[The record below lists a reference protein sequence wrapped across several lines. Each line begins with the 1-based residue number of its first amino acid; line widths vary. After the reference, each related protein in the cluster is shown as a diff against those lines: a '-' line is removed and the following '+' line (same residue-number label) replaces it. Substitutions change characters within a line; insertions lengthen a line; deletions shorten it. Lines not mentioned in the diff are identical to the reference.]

1 MLEAFNMFC
10 KQITTPEYVAKH
22 LASTVPTTSTVQEVE
37 KADTSSLK
45 SQIIS
50 EA

>member
-10 KQITTPEYVAKH
+10 KQITTTEYVSKH
-22 LASTVPTTSTVQEVE
+22 LASTVQEVE
-37 KADTSSLK
+37 KVETSSLK